1 MSDTD
6 ISNYLYNKSIEIEP
20 RGCKQ
25 IPKFQ
30 RKYPSISL
38 KSPSTKAKSTRPSV
52 SSTSST
58 IFTQPTQVKNEEVKN
73 EEHHKSD
80 NDFSVF
86 AQVLIVFDWRL

>member
-38 KSPSTKAKSTRPSV
+38 KSPSTKAKNSRPSV

-58 IFTQPTQVKNEEVKN
+58 IFTQAQVKNEEIKN
-73 EEHHKSD
+73 DEPTNKSD

-86 AQVLIVFDWRL
+86 AQVNLFI